1 MAAIVEGKNKDGMNC
16 RALRELADTTF
27 GKKSRINVLH
37 QEIAENFLPQRADF
51 TFKRHLAEEYAGDL
65 MTSYPLLCQRDLQD
79 QIGTMLRNT
88 NKPWFNM
95 VAADTQRMDHEAKI
109 WLEWATGVQRRA
121 MYSRKS
127 QFARATSL
135 GDGDF
140 SAFGQNVIQVRL
152 NRDGDELL
160 FRCYHLRD
168 MAWLEDEDGQI
179 CAYFRRW
186 KPSFRDLMRLFD
198 RPAMGKSVHAE
209 VKRKAGKT
217 PMEECN
223 CYHFMVK
230 ADMYDGPSNGK
241 PWVSIYYDCD
251 HQHEMEVVAQRRKEY
266 NVARWLMA
274 DGTQYACSPAT
285 VAALPEARL
294 LQAMTYTLLEAGE
307 KVVNPPV
314 VATEQVVRSDVSLY
328 AGGITWID
336 RDYDA
341 RTGKPLE
348 ALIQDARGMPL
359 SLDMQKDS
367 RLLLMHCFYLNK
379 LSLPQRGPEMTA
391 YEVGQRIQQY
401 IRDALPLFQPMEPE
415 YNGGLCEET
424 FECMMDAGAFGSPF
438 DFPKSLR
445 GKDVSFQFRSP
456 LHDQIDAMK
465 GQKFL
470 EAGQLLTQAISMD
483 RNAAA
488 LLDVPTALR
497 DAIEGIGTPTRWTRS
512 KVVVDEMV
520 RKAAEQE
527 QQQAL
532 LGAMTQ
538 AAPAVKDLASAQQM
552 AQAA

>member
-1 MAAIVEGKNKDGMNC
+1 MAAIVEGKNKDGLGS
-16 RALRELADTTF
+16 RELRELADSTF
-27 GKKSRINVLH
+27 TKKSRIHTLW
-37 QEIAENFLPQRADF
+37 QEIAENFLPQRAEF
-51 TFKRHLAEEYAGDL
+51 TVKRYLGEEYAGNL
-65 MTSYPLLCQRDLQD
+65 MTSYPLLCQRDLEN
-79 QIGTMLRNT
+79 QIATMLRNT
-88 NKPWFNM
+88 NKPWFHM
-95 VAADTQRMDHEAKI
+95 VAADYERMDHESKI
-109 WLEWATGVQRRA
+109 WLQWATGTQRRA
-121 MYSRKS
+121 MYSRKT

-135 GDGDF
+135 GDADF
-140 SAFGQNVIQVRL
+140 SAFGQNAIQVRL
-152 NRDGDELL
+152 NRDGNDLL
-160 FRCYHLRD
+160 YRCYHLRD

-186 KPSFRDLMRLFD
+186 KPSYRDLVRLFD
-198 RPAMGKSVHAE
+198 RPAMGKSVHPNI
-209 VKRKAGKT
+209 KQKAARSPT
-217 PMEECN
+217 EECN

-230 ADMYDGPSNGK
+230 ADMYDGDSKGK

-251 HQHEMEVVAQRRKEY
+251 NQHEMEVVAQRRKEY
-266 NVARWLMA
+266 VVARWLMA

-314 VATEQVVRSDVSLY
+314 VASEQVVRSDVALY

-336 RDYDA
+336 RDYDQ
-341 RTGKPLE
+341 RSGKALE

-379 LSLPQRGPEMTA
+379 LTLPQRGPEMTA

-424 FECMMDAGAFGSPF
+424 FDCMMDAGGFGSPF
-438 DFPKSLR
+438 DIPRSLR
-445 GKDVSFQFRSP
+445 GKDVEFRFRSP
-456 LHDQIDAMK
+456 LHDEIDAMK
-465 GQKFL
+465 GQKFI
-470 EAGQLLTQAISMD
+470 EAGQLLTQALSLD
-483 RNAAA
+483 KNAAA
-488 LLDVPTALR
+488 LFDAPTALR
-497 DAIEGIGTPTRWTRS
+497 DAIEGIGVPTRWTRS

-520 RKAAEQE
+520 RKAGEAEQA
-527 QQQAL
+527 QASL
-532 LGAMTQ
+532 ASLTQ